1 MKDLQKDIQSGNWKQ
16 VYLLFGEED
25 YLRQQ
30 YKNRLLKALNP
41 DEDTMNYS
49 IFSGKDINPA
59 EIIDLAETMP
69 FFSDRRVTHIEDSG

>member
-59 EIIDLAETMP
+59 EIPGDERINDTAFSLCET
-69 FFSDRRVTHIEDSG
+69 RQ